1 MGNIRRLVTVITI
14 LVVIAI
20 TVNFTGQRYLR
31 SVRQQREAHFI
42 AIHFLVMD
50 HMREHYDGFPK
61 TWSEIIPSSAT
72 EGGLM
77 SPFPNGLIYK
87 SDGTTFSLAEP
98 KPRFVSFFRKD
109 RLVADDKTAPHW
121 ESSGIR
127 ASKFRED

>member
-1 MGNIRRLVTVITI
+1 
-14 LVVIAI
+14 
-20 TVNFTGQRYLR
+20 
-31 SVRQQREAHFI
+31 
-42 AIHFLVMD
+42 MD

-61 TWSEIIPSSAT
+61 TWSEIVPSSAT

-77 SPFPNGLIYK
+77 SPFPDGLIYK

>member
-1 MGNIRRLVTVITI
+1 MDPT
-14 LVVIAI
+14 
-20 TVNFTGQRYLR
+20 
-31 SVRQQREAHFI
+31 REF
-42 AIHFLVMD
+42 
-50 HMREHYDGFPK
+50 ESETFPN
-61 TWSEIIPSSAT
+61 TLSEIFPSPAN
-72 EGGLM
+72 EAALM
-77 SPFPNGLIYK
+77 SPFPDGLIYK